1 MDFRENAISL
11 VADNLKW
18 QMFRKPNLEKWF
30 VVKRSLPRS
39 GAYGLEMFCLFADW
53 KDGKVLIEILFVSD
67 FTIFVNFSRLFQIF
81 LDFVI
86 LKSFFQILLKTLK
99 MISK

>member
-1 MDFRENAISL
+1 ML
-11 VADNLKW
+11 LKVL
-18 QMFRKPNLEKWF
+18 MFRKLNLEKWF
-30 VVKRSLPRS
+30 LVKRSLPRS

-53 KDGKVLIEILFVSD
+53 KDGENLFISD
-67 FTIFVNFSRLFQIF
+67 FTIFVNFFQLFQIF

-99 MISK
+99 MIGKSITSYMV

>member
-1 MDFRENAISL
+1 M
-11 VADNLKW
+11 
-18 QMFRKPNLEKWF
+18 
-30 VVKRSLPRS
+30 VKRSLPRS

-53 KDGKVLIEILFVSD
+53 NYCDKLIEILFIPD
-67 FTIFVNFSRLFQIF
+67 FTIFVNFFRLFQIF

-99 MISK
+99 MIGKSITSYMV